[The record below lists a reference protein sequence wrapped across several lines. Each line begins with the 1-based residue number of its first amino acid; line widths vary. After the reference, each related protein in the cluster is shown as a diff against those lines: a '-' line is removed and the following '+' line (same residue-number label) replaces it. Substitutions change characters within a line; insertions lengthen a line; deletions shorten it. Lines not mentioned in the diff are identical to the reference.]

1 MAYFHETNLRGPY
14 INVNVLLDDITPVAS
29 HNVSEDDV
37 FFVSDRDDDTW
48 IKVHKKHL
56 SEETLN
62 AFNLPWEWDE
72 KVSPLYEVV

>member
-1 MAYFHETNLRGPY
+1 MKSNLRGPY

-29 HNVSEDDV
+29 HNDSEDDV
-37 FFVSDRDDDTW
+37 FFVSDRGDDDTW